1 VVPGH
6 VGVRNVKWL
15 NGIVLSSEEAT
26 GPWQRGMSYK
36 GFGPSV
42 RSLEGIDVEAIPS
55 LQEQPVQSSVTLP
68 YAGVGVGGIAQ
79 VTAGEPL
86 TVKGYAYSGG
96 GRGIIRVDVSIDGGK
111 NWVNADLTEGSSVS
125 TKQPVNHTQPLDR
138 AWAWTFWE
146 CELDIPEEMAGQT
159 LQIISK
165 ATDASYNV
173 QPDSVQGVWNLRG
186 INNNAWPRVTAAVV
200 KSDSDAD

>member
-1 VVPGH
+1 VDVVSASACDADSLTA
-6 VGVRNVKWL
+6 V
-15 NGIVLSSEEAT
+15 I
-26 GPWQRGMSYK
+26 Q

-42 RSLEGIDVEAIPS
+42 RSLEGMDVAAIPS
-55 LQEQPVQSSVTLP
+55 LQEQPVQSAVTLP
-68 YAGVGVGGIAQ
+68 PPESGTTAVA
-79 VTAGEPL
+79 AGEPL

-111 NWVNADLTEGSSVS
+111 TWQTADLTEGASVP
-125 TKQPVNHTQPLDR
+125 TAQPVEHRQPIDR

-146 CELDIPEEMAGQT
+146 TDFDIPESMVGSK
-159 LQIISK
+159 LQIVSK

-186 INNNAWPRVTAAVV
+186 INNNAWARVEAEVVAAE
-200 KSDSDAD
+200 ADQE